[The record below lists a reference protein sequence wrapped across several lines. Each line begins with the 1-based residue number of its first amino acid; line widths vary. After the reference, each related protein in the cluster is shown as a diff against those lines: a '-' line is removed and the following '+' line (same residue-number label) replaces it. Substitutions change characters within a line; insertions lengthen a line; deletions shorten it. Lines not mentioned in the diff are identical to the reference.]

1 MSNLLRIIGTALLF
15 AAIMIAPP
23 QGAMASITSA
33 PMMQMAD
40 GSSCPVENCATM
52 PDCPVALPCSVGMFA
67 IPTADA
73 STMLLPEILSVVFV
87 MTDIA
92 TITAIHSDGLRR
104 PPKT

>member
-40 GSSCPVENCATM
+40 GSSCPVETCATM
-52 PDCPVALPCSVGMFA
+52 PDCPVALPCCVGRFA
-67 IPTADA
+67 IPTTDA
-73 STMLLPEILSVVFV
+73 SKQLLPEITEGVLVLQGL
-87 MTDIA
+87 A
-92 TITAIHSDGLRR
+92 TLKASHIDWW
-104 PPKT
+104 